1 MEPENLLKHIKAYCA
16 AAEMKPS
23 VFGLKAVN
31 DGKLVSRLE
40 GGGECLPRTG
50 AKILRYIAQNP
61 PKAREMQRAS

>member
-1 MEPENLLKHIKAYCA
+1 MEPETLLTKIKAYCA

-40 GGGECLPRTG
+40 AGGECLPRTSKKV
-50 AKILRYIAQNP
+50 ATFIAENP
-61 PKAREMQRAS
+61 PQPREMQGAA